1 MPWTFSTCV
10 SPAVSFPIP
19 SAPHALLA
27 TTMVF
32 LANHRASPAPQ
43 GQAIL
48 WSQVHL
54 SMRAKRVL
62 FPATVLPA
70 NRIAATVPPVT
81 TALIQPMIR
90 RFVPQ
95 AHTALPTAALLPF
108 VFIPAT
114 VLPANRIAATVPRV
128 TTALIQPMIRR
139 FVPQALTALLKAALL
154 PDVNQASC
162 ACRKGFLYNYL
173 VLQAIIALRVNKTF
187 RAQLAHS
194 PRQQVVVYAF

>member
-1 MPWTFSTCV
+1 MPWTFST
-10 SPAVSFPIP
+10 SALPAVSFPIP
-19 SAPHALLA
+19 SAPNALLA
-27 TTMVF
+27 ATTVF

-43 GQAIL
+43 AQTIL
-48 WSQVHL
+48 WSQAHL

-62 FPATVLPA
+62 F
-70 NRIAATVPPVT
+70 
-81 TALIQPMIR
+81 
-90 RFVPQ
+90 
-95 AHTALPTAALLPF
+95 
-108 VFIPAT
+108 PAT